1 MKQNENDK
9 NRRKNKQIKNKTVN
23 SCLLDMTYIAYT
35 DISALAIEIR
45 NQSARKKTEI

>member
-1 MKQNENDK
+1 MTKTEEK
-9 NRRKNKQIKNKTVN
+9 TNKTVN